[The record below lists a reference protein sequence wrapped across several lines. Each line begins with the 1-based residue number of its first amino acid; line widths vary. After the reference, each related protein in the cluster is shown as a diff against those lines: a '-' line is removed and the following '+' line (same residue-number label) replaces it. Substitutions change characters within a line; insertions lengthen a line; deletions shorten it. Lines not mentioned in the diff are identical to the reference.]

1 MESVVE
7 RFLRYV
13 SYETTSDE
21 FTGTTPSTPGQKVLG
36 AALAEEM
43 NARCLGM
50 LETYGA
56 MADGIFETV
65 KAGFFH

>member
-43 NARCLGM
+43 
-50 LETYGA
+50 
-56 MADGIFETV
+56 
-65 KAGFFH
+65 KAITAPFPGTRACPPSA